1 MKLATTLRLT
11 IAMLALGVAVASAQV
26 LTPETATRGAD
37 VNIDLVNGPQITPT
51 ATSFAGIVYDNTSA
65 GSVANA
71 GFAST
76 SLASVWG
83 DELFTTNPGILS
95 GFKFSIYNSSSSLGN
110 LLTAACTLSFYD
122 GATATYLGGFNTNV
136 NFGTGLAKGSYS
148 IITVTGLD
156 ALAITL
162 NTTDIIVTQQITA
175 KTGTANRL
183 GFASLDPPTVGSSD
197 VDFYA
202 NSSTVGAAGWYLLSV
217 TANLGYQI
225 TVADLP
231 VPAQKTTWG
240 RVKSLYR

>member
-26 LTPETATRGAD
+26 LTPETATRAAD
-37 VNIDLVNGPQITPT
+37 VTIDVTGGPQITPNST
-51 ATSFAGIVYDNTSA
+51 NFAGIVYDNTSA

-71 GFAST
+71 GFSST

-95 GFKFSIYNSSSSLGN
+95 GFKFSLYNSSSSVGS

-136 NFGTGLAKGSYS
+136 NFGAGLAKGSYS

-162 NTTDIIVTQQITA
+162 NTTDIIVTQQVTA

-183 GFASLDPPTVGSSD
+183 GFVSLDPPTVGSSD

>member
-26 LTPETATRGAD
+26 LTPETATRAAD
-37 VNIDLVNGPQITPT
+37 VTIDVTGGPQITPNST
-51 ATSFAGIVYDNTSA
+51 NFAGIVYDNTTA
-65 GSVANA
+65 VANA
-71 GFAST
+71 GFSST

-95 GFKFSIYNSSSSLGN
+95 GFKFSLYNSSSSVGS

-136 NFGTGLAKGSYS
+136 NFGAGLAKGSYS

-162 NTTDIIVTQQITA
+162 NTTDINKRKELYFKMQEIVA
-175 KTGTANRL
+175 KDVPSVILDFPKALVAVNKRVVNLEPKAVGTRNNVEQWA
-183 GFASLDPPTVGSSD
+183 
-197 VDFYA
+197 
-202 NSSTVGAAGWYLLSV
+202 V
-217 TANLGYQI
+217 TDG
-225 TVADLP
+225 
-231 VPAQKTTWG
+231 K
-240 RVKSLYR
+240 